1 MKERNLALTLSLGL
15 HASALLL
22 VYYLSSGFPVQPK
35 PIVIDFSLADQAA
48 PGNGS
53 RTPASGNKVGAPA
66 PKLPGPPTP
75 RPFVSTPLPAAKPV
89 PRIVASTAPKET
101 VSRVVT
107 APAQEAN
114 GPVMLGAAPR
124 LSSTGGADGNARHS
138 TTVAVSSGGYGG
150 GGSGS
155 GGGGGAGAG
164 DGGGGSGSGSGSGK
178 NGEHGLEHLRGKYRA
193 EHFAYIKRIIQ
204 ENIVYPHQARRL
216 QWAGT
221 CQISFLVLENGRVT
235 DIKVLRSTG
244 HELLDNNVVETVRRV
259 APFPRPPISVKLMIP
274 FTYHIN

>member
-22 VYYLSSGFPVQPK
+22 VYYLSSAIPSQPK
-35 PIVIDFSLADQAA
+35 PIVIDFSLADQAT
-48 PGNGS
+48 PGNRS
-53 RTPASGNKVGAPA
+53 CSPASSNKVGAPT
-66 PKLPGPPTP
+66 PKLPGPSTP

-89 PRIVASTAPKET
+89 PRIVASPAPRETA
-101 VSRVVT
+101 SRVAT

-114 GPVMLGAAPR
+114 GPVMVGAAPR
-124 LSSTGGADGNARHS
+124 LSSTGGADGNARYS

-150 GGSGS
+150 GGSGN
-155 GGGGGAGAG
+155 GGGGGSG
-164 DGGGGSGSGSGSGK
+164 DGGGGGGG
-178 NGEHGLEHLRGKYRA
+178 NGEHGQEHLRGKYRA

-235 DIKVLRSTG
+235 DIRVLRSTG